1 MLNGALVS
9 TFERWREHIIE
20 EKQLKTKAL
29 KVMQRLMNGALFLAF
44 ESWREHMIEEKQL
57 RSKGLMIVRRLMNGA
72 LVPALASWQGYV
84 EAQAR
89 FRFVT
94 GRVHKRLRRIILYRF
109 CREVIHTWSLQAR
122 RLTLA
127 VQLRALLSNDF
138 LKKSFFRWFHVCH
151 HAQREVKSSVATAN
165 AWSSLYST
173 YCDENPIQHL
183 LR

>member
-1 MLNGALVS
+1 
-9 TFERWREHIIE
+9 
-20 EKQLKTKAL
+20 
-29 KVMQRLMNGALFLAF
+29 
-44 ESWREHMIEEKQL
+44 MIEEKQL

-138 LKKSFFRWFHVCH
+138 LKKSFLRWIHVCH
-151 HAQREVKSSVATAN
+151 HAQREVKSSVATAH

-183 LR
+183 L

>member
-1 MLNGALVS
+1 MRSKALKVVRKLMNGALVS
-9 TFERWREHIIE
+9 AFERWRE
-20 EKQLKTKAL
+20 
-29 KVMQRLMNGALFLAF
+29 R
-44 ESWREHMIEEKQL
+44 MIEEKQL
-57 RSKGLMIVRRLMNGA
+57 RSKALTIVRRLMNCV
-72 LVPALASWQGYV
+72 LVPALSSWQGYV
-84 EAQAR
+84 EARAR
-89 FRFVT
+89 FRYVT

-109 CREVIHTWSLQAR
+109 CREVIYTWSLQAR

-138 LKKSFFRWFHVCH
+138 LKNSFFRWFHVCH